1 VLYEI
6 LIARPSVLAIFGVKA
21 LICIGLTLALL
32 RGVGWARTIFAVLL
46 AADVLDTVS
55 NAWLFIGVPR
65 GVARVPLLVGSEIAV
80 DAVYAYAVLLLF
92 SGPNAS
98 AQQIHAWIEG
108 LHDFPGAL
116 GSYDF
121 RSGDQHGLGDASLY
135 VVRYDPAAANGDM
148 DVMSDAGGAHPT
160 ASR

>member
-1 VLYEI
+1 MLYEI

-98 AQQIHAWIEG
+98 AQ
-108 LHDFPGAL
+108 
-116 GSYDF
+116 
-121 RSGDQHGLGDASLY
+121 R
-135 VVRYDPAAANGDM
+135 
-148 DVMSDAGGAHPT
+148 
-160 ASR
+160 